1 MATPA
6 PLALRGFRNLRIS
19 WEPPS
24 VSHHQRRAIGVAS
37 IDMSTRIP
45 SRRLGQ
51 SALAAFQPRS
61 THWTTRTSLPTTAQR
76 SISSTFNPRNK
87 EDDLRNPILESY
99 LQKKELEG
107 GANDKDAKPARPTLR
122 EGELSKHPSSL
133 FLAEREIPGWRQNM
147 TPEEQAQ
154 VKEQARLRKEA
165 ADREIAR
172 KLSDITLDPDARARR
187 SLERKLVIAGVKRH
201 GRMTKAQKLLRT
213 ERQSLYKSQA
223 LPTSVKKLQK
233 VVNQLAGKTVS
244 EALVQLR
251 FSPKKIA
258 RDVIK
263 GLEMAQNEAIVA
275 RGMGL
280 QGEEAAVARW
290 ERQRQGTDAGRPR
303 DLWDY
308 KTSAEEQKAVKAA
321 KTAKITKVELKDGSK
336 KVVRDPSEI
345 YIDQAWVG
353 RGNSWKTPEFR
364 ARGKINL
371 LTHRTTSFSFLL
383 KEEKTRMR
391 ISEEIKKKR
400 DNRKLWVALPDRP
413 VTAQRQFC
421 LW

>member
-1 MATPA
+1 M
-6 PLALRGFRNLRIS
+6 
-19 WEPPS
+19 
-24 VSHHQRRAIGVAS
+24 
-37 IDMSTRIP
+37 
-45 SRRLGQ
+45 
-51 SALAAFQPRS
+51 
-61 THWTTRTSLPTTAQR
+61 
-76 SISSTFNPRNK
+76 
-87 EDDLRNPILESY
+87 ESY
-99 LQKKELEG
+99 LEKKELEG

-154 VKEQARLRKEA
+154 VKERARLRKEA

-213 ERQSLYKSQA
+213 ERQSLYKSQS

-263 GLEMAQNEAIVA
+263 GLEMAQNEAIVG

-290 ERQRQGTDAGRPR
+290 EKQREGTDAGRPR

-308 KTSAEEQKAVKAA
+308 KTSAEERKAVKAA
-321 KTAKITKVELKDGSK
+321 KTAKVTKVELKDGSK

-371 LTHRTTSFSFLL
+371 LTHRTTSEFSFMSF
-383 KEEKTRMR
+383 K
-391 ISEEIKKKR
+391 
-400 DNRKLWVALPDRP
+400 
-413 VTAQRQFC
+413 
-421 LW
+421 

>member
-1 MATPA
+1 
-6 PLALRGFRNLRIS
+6 
-19 WEPPS
+19 
-24 VSHHQRRAIGVAS
+24 
-37 IDMSTRIP
+37 MSARIP
-45 SRRLGQ
+45 SRRLGR
-51 SALAAFQPRS
+51 SALAAFSPRS
-61 THWTTRTSLPTTAQR
+61 THWMTCISAPATAQR
-76 SISSTFNPRNK
+76 NISSTFNPRNK
-87 EDDLRNPILESY
+87 DDDELRNPILENY
-99 LQKKELEG
+99 LQKREIEE
-107 GANDKDAKPARPTLR
+107 APVDKSAKPARPTLR
-122 EGELSKHPSSL
+122 EGQLSKHPSSL

-147 TPEEQAQ
+147 TPEEQFEL
-154 VKEQARLRKEA
+154 KEQVRLRREA
-165 ADREIAR
+165 VDRVNAR
-172 KLSDITLDPDARARR
+172 KLSEMNLDPDANARK

-213 ERQSLYKSQA
+213 ERQSLYKSHF

-263 GLEMAQNEAIVA
+263 GLEIAQNEAIVA

-290 ERQRQGTDAGRPR
+290 EKQREGTDAGRPR

-308 KTSAEEQKAVKAA
+308 KTSAEAGKAVKAA
-321 KTAKITKVELKDGSK
+321 KTAKATTVELKDGSK

-353 RGNSWKTPEFR
+353 RGESWKTPEFR

-383 KEEKTRMR
+383 KEEKTRIR

-413 VTAQRQFC
+413 VTAQRQYC